1 MLFNM
6 FNYLQIKGFEVEDL
20 VEHFDKIDEINE
32 NINKVLSENPRAIL
46 REIKIDYLDNNR
58 KKLHFSIDIE
68 VGNN

>member
-58 KKLHFSIDIE
+58 NKLHFSIDIE

>member
-32 NINKVLSENPRAIL
+32 NINKVLTENPRAIL

>member
-6 FNYLQIKGFEVEDL
+6 FSYLQIKGFEVEDL

-32 NINKVLSENPRAIL
+32 NINKVLAENPRAIL
-46 REIKIDYLDNNR
+46 REIKIDYLDKKK